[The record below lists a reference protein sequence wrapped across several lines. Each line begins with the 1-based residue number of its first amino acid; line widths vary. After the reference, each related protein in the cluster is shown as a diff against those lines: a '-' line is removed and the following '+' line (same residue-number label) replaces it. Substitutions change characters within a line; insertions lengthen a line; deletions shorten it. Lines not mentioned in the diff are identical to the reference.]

1 MTTANH
7 YCVTAVRYQNQQ
19 LTAVQLGHGDGS
31 GAWQQ
36 EPHAVTVDQVV
47 ARIDA
52 GDQVHALLR
61 DGTQVTLG
69 PRLKV
74 LEGGGSGRSL
84 ALDNSPSDCLELAD
98 LERF

>member
-1 MTTANH
+1 MTTNNQ

-36 EPHAVTVDQVV
+36 EPHAVEIDQVV

-52 GDQVHALLR
+52 GDAVHALLR
-61 DGTQVTLG
+61 DGERVSLG

-74 LEGGGSGRSL
+74 VQGEGGDRSL
-84 ALDNSPSDCLELAD
+84 ALDNQPTDCLELAD

>member
-1 MTTANH
+1 MTSKH

-19 LTAVQLGHGDGS
+19 LKAVQLGQGDGI

-47 ARIDA
+47 AHIDA

-61 DGTQVTLG
+61 DGERIALG
-69 PRLKV
+69 PQLKV
-74 LEGGGSGRSL
+74 VQAGEGGRSL
-84 ALDNSPSDCLELAD
+84 ALDNAPSDCLELAD

>member
-1 MTTANH
+1 MTSNQ

-19 LTAVQLGHGDGS
+19 LTAVQLGQGDGT

-36 EPHAVTVDQVV
+36 EPHAVDIDEVL

-52 GDQVHALLR
+52 GDKVHALLR
-61 DGTQVTLG
+61 DGERATLG

-74 LEGGGSGRSL
+74 VQGGDGNRSL
-84 ALDNSPSDCLELAD
+84 ALDNAPTDCLELAD

>member
-1 MTTANH
+1 M
-7 YCVTAVRYQNQQ
+7 TAVRYQNQQ
-19 LTAVQLGHGDGS
+19 LTAVQLGQGDGS

-36 EPHAVTVDQVV
+36 EPHAVAIDQVV

-52 GDQVHALLR
+52 GDKVHALLR
-61 DGTQVTLG
+61 DGDHVSLG

-74 LEGGGSGRSL
+74 VQAGEGGRSL
-84 ALDNSPSDCLELAD
+84 ALDNAPTDCLELSD